1 MKLVH
6 RQDRRVWG
14 QSHSP
19 FVPLQRA
26 GFGIEL
32 RRGRFD
38 AVVDGNRVGSLD
50 RQETIEV
57 PIDPGHHTIH
67 MSAGRYSSRPHEF
80 DAADGETVTFQ
91 PNGARIWPMYVASI
105 VKPDLAISL
114 KRVDSPQ

>member
-1 MKLVH
+1 MTATLTLK
-6 RQDRRVWG
+6 RE
-14 QSHSP
+14 
-19 FVPLQRA
+19 

-50 RQETIEV
+50 REETIEV
-57 PIDPGHHTIH
+57 PIATGHHTLH

-80 DAADGETVTFQ
+80 DAVDGETVTFQ
-91 PNGARIWPMYVASI
+91 LNGARIWPMYVSSI

-114 KRVDSPQ
+114 TRVDSPR